1 VFTIQ
6 GHMAEEAVKSTGS
19 GVPRAVLLG
28 LSAAYV
34 VFGVAFLLAPA
45 KMAGLVDL
53 TTTTKT
59 GLIELRAFYGGVEL
73 GLGAFL
79 ALAATR
85 REWYAPALVA
95 ALMSFLGIA
104 GARIYGIS
112 VDGIPGALVF
122 LLLALEVAGV
132 VAATWGLV
140 QLKKGDETKA
150 DTLET
155 DIDELRQA
163 SKPELVAPKPKPIEK
178 TKPLIDRTIRL
189 EK

>member
-1 VFTIQ
+1 
-6 GHMAEEAVKSTGS
+6 MAEETVKSSGS

-28 LSAAYV
+28 LSATYV
-34 VFGVAFLLAPA
+34 VLGVAFLLAPA
-45 KMAGLVDL
+45 KMAGFVDI
-53 TTTTKT
+53 TTATKT

-85 REWYAPALVA
+85 REWYVPALVA

-112 VDGIPGALVF
+112 VEGVPGALVF
-122 LLLALEVAGV
+122 LLLAFELGGV

-150 DTLET
+150 DTLED
-155 DIDELRQA
+155 DIEALRQG
-163 SKPELVAPKPKPIEK
+163 SGRKPELSIPKPKPIEK
-178 TKPLIDRTIRL
+178 TKPIIDRTIRL